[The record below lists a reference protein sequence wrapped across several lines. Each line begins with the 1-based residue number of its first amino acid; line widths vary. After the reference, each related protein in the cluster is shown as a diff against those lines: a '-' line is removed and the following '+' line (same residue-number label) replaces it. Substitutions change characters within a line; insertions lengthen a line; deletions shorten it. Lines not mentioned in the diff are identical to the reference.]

1 MVEIKWYGHACFR
14 LKGKDATILTDPVPR
29 SLGYKVERQK
39 ADIVTISHAH
49 AGHTNLDLF
58 SAPPKIVE
66 GPGEYEMNDVFI
78 TGIRTWH
85 DNEHGALHGTN
96 TAYLITLDEIR
107 ICHLGD
113 LGHTLSN
120 EQVEQLSGVDV
131 LIIPVGG
138 GPVLDAARAVEV
150 ISQIEPRITIPMQ
163 YRTEQGDAG
172 REPLEVFLRAMGV
185 SAVAPRDKLI
195 LKTAAELPDVPEV
208 VVLTV

>member
-1 MVEIKWYGHACFR
+1 MAEIKFLGHACFR
-14 LKGKDATILTDPVPR
+14 LKGRDATILTDPVPR

-58 SAPPKIVE
+58 SAPPKVVQ

-85 DNEHGALHGTN
+85 DNERGTIHGNN
-96 TAYLITLDEIR
+96 TAYLIDLEEVR

-113 LGHTLSN
+113 LGHVLTN

-138 GPVLDAARAVEV
+138 GTVLDPARAVEV
-150 ISQIEPRITIPMQ
+150 ISQVEPRITIPMQ
-163 YRTEQGDAG
+163 YRTDQGDSG
-172 REPLEVFLRAMGV
+172 REPLEAFLRAMGL
-185 SAVAPRDKLI
+185 SDVAARDKLVI
-195 LKTAAELPDVPEV
+195 RASDLPDVPEV

>member
-1 MVEIKWYGHACFR
+1 MAEIKFLGHACFR
-14 LKGKDATILTDPVPR
+14 LKGRDATILTDPVPR

-58 SAPPKIVE
+58 SAPPKVVQ

-85 DNEHGALHGTN
+85 DSERGTIHGNN
-96 TAYLITLDEIR
+96 TAYLIDLEEVR

-113 LGHTLSN
+113 LGHVLTN

-138 GPVLDAARAVEV
+138 GTVLDPARAVEV
-150 ISQIEPRITIPMQ
+150 ISQVEPRITIPMQ
-163 YRTEQGDAG
+163 YRTDQGDSG
-172 REPLEVFLRAMGV
+172 REPLEAFLRAMGL
-185 SAVAPRDKLI
+185 SDVAARDKLVI
-195 LKTAAELPDVPEV
+195 RASDLPDVPEV